1 MKHEKKVF
9 VLEEE
14 IDKCNLET
22 SLNNLLILNDK
33 CINLTKGQTNKISN
47 YIYLEDLI
55 FKIKKYSRDIDTIL
69 NKAILFD
76 DYLFLVFQIL
86 DSDFNI
92 DTKRIVFNNIEII
105 KNEVNMEDLKY
116 FSLLNKIN
124 EKMKYLEKI
133 EVMKYK
139 ANIVTNMIGDIK
151 EPITINSREL
161 IEECLISYN
170 DLDEAKEY
178 VYNYNKLEE
187 YNIELNHILK
197 ANDFDNKILNINKNI
212 TLDDKNIVLEIYNE
226 YLSLDSDTIKHLKY
240 EDVLLDY
247 INTIDKLEKDTI
259 DHHEA
264 SLVDKQ
270 IMLTY
275 RCLMD
280 EKIKNNDK
288 VMNYNILKELYDNLS
303 EIQKSYLQNIKE
315 YESIIKLIDKIMENK
330 KEEDKAYN
338 LYIEIN
344 DLPNN
349 MDTLDLSYLKKLK
362 EQYSTLIYKDIV
374 SNITNLE
381 ILIKNKINLNAANDV
396 DNVIDNISSY
406 EDTINARTRY
416 NNLVDDSKA
425 LVLSYNKLKNLEVAF
440 LKEKSQR
447 EIIENINNQII
458 KLNINTPKDAII
470 TLKNK
475 CDLIGPELIK
485 NYYLLEG
492 LYFKNLEIEKGTNLE
507 NKILDFIKDI
517 DLEDL
522 NYIEDLYYE
531 YECLSDDA
539 KEQVDIKILDD
550 YLLVLNQ
557 RMKDVDLLIE
567 KINNVSLVSVDTVD
581 DILDIRMVYEL
592 LDNDQKALVTNYK
605 KLLELEYELEKLP
618 KTKDDNIII
627 VYIDELIEN
636 LNEIIDDEFISL
648 DKKSKYY
655 LLVLDM
661 YEKIK
666 DDININNN
674 INSKLE
680 ELEEKLNQINL

>member
-161 IEECLISYN
+161 IEECLIFYN

-275 RCLMD
+275 RCFMD

-338 LYIEIN
+338 LYNEIN

-406 EDTINARTRY
+406 EDAINARTRY
-416 NNLVDDSKA
+416 NNLAEDSKA

>member
-161 IEECLISYN
+161 IEECLIFYN

-338 LYIEIN
+338 LYNEIN

-416 NNLVDDSKA
+416 NNLAEDSKA

>member
-338 LYIEIN
+338 LYNEIN

-416 NNLVDDSKA
+416 NNLAEDSKA

>member
-338 LYIEIN
+338 LYNEIN